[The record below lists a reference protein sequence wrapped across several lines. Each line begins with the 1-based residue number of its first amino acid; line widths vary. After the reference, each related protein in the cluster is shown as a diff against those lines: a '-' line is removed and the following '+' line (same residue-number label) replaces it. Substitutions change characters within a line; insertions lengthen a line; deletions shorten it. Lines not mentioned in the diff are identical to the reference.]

1 MVVNSSQIERKIT
14 FWEKKWDF
22 RFFLVWDLFDGQ
34 GAWIDGTYQNFL
46 YIQHYFLQIFN
57 SIKPD
62 NLKYYEMPAGPVKIY
77 WVRFEKAYFDK
88 KKSQLSIFSVIE
100 TDIEWKLKFYS
111 KIQNRT
117 KIEKIYSHSKF
128 YMSLYRVWKRKGG
141 VIYRSGRSL
150 HIKRLTQLI
159 LQTINICH
167 ER

>member
-34 GAWIDGTYQNFL
+34 GAWFDGIYQNSL

-62 NLKYYEMPAGPVKIY
+62 NLKYYEMLAGPVKNY

-88 KKSQLSIFSVIE
+88 KNRIWVFSQLLRQILSENFFNLE
-100 TDIEWKLKFYS
+100 
-111 KIQNRT
+111 IQNRT

-128 YMSLYRVWKRKGG
+128 YMSLYRVWKRKGEG
-141 VIYRSGRSL
+141 GYI
-150 HIKRLTQLI
+150 
-159 LQTINICH
+159 
-167 ER
+167 

>member
-34 GAWIDGTYQNFL
+34 GAWFDGIYQNSL

-62 NLKYYEMPAGPVKIY
+62 NLKYYEMLAGPVKIY
-77 WVRFEKAYFDK
+77 WVRFEKAYFDL

-100 TDIEWKLKFYS
+100 TDIEWKLKFCSRNS
-111 KIQNRT
+111 KQDKNR
-117 KIEKIYSHSKF
+117 KDILPFQI
-128 YMSLYRVWKRKGG
+128 LYELV
-141 VIYRSGRSL
+141 
-150 HIKRLTQLI
+150 
-159 LQTINICH
+159 
-167 ER
+167 

>member
-22 RFFLVWDLFDGQ
+22 RVFLVWDLLDGQ
-34 GAWIDGTYQNFL
+34 GAWIDGIYQNSL

-62 NLKYYEMPAGPVKIY
+62 NLKYHEMLAWPVKIY

-100 TDIEWKLKFYS
+100 TDIEWKLKFYYRNS
-111 KIQNRT
+111 KQDKNR
-117 KIEKIYSHSKF
+117 KDILPFQI
-128 YMSLYRVWKRKGG
+128 LYELV
-141 VIYRSGRSL
+141 
-150 HIKRLTQLI
+150 
-159 LQTINICH
+159 
-167 ER
+167 